1 MQIQSGF
8 RRAAL
13 SCLLP
18 LVALNL
24 HTAQAGSATWNANP
38 ANSDW
43 NTATNWTPNTVP
55 NGASDVATFATS
67 SRTAVSISAP
77 IEVSSIVYNSGANA
91 FTITVAHDSALAVSG
106 PGVVNNSGITQQLV
120 ADQGTSAP
128 GNLTFTNSA
137 TAGDATLVAN
147 AGTNGGA
154 GGVISFSQNALGGTG
169 RCELFGNGSL
179 DLSQLLAP
187 GTTIGS
193 LEGDGLVFLGAR
205 NLTVGSNDLTTTFS
219 GVIQDGGAG
228 GGTGG
233 SLTKL
238 GRGYLTLTSANTYT
252 GGTIINDGKL
262 TVNNTTGSG
271 TGPGPVQDPGG
282 NLTGNGIVAGAVTVG
297 GVNRTIAVLA
307 PGSRQAATFT
317 IQGSLTFAVSGNYDW
332 SFAGNLRRVRFDQ
345 VFADG
350 VVINDRTGFNFF
362 PSGTLGVGT
371 VLTVI
376 NNTSASPIAGTFS
389 NLADGAIIT
398 TNGGKF
404 QANYEGGDGNDLTLT
419 VVP

>member
-18 LVALNL
+18 LIALNL
-24 HTAQAGSATWNANP
+24 HTAHAGSATWNANP

-67 SRTAVSISAP
+67 SKTAVSISAP
-77 IEVSSIVYNSGANA
+77 IEVSSIVYNPGASA
-91 FTITVAHDSALAVSG
+91 FTITVAHDSALAISG

-120 ADQGTSAP
+120 ADQGDNTSAP

-137 TAGDATLVAN
+137 AAGDATLVAN
-147 AGTNGGA
+147 AGTS
-154 GGVISFSQNALGGTG
+154 GGVISFSQNSLGGTT
-169 RCELFGNGSL
+169 RCELFGTGSL
-179 DLSQLLAP
+179 ALRQRSSP
-187 GTTIGS
+187 GITIGS

-238 GRGYLTLTSANTYT
+238 GRGYLTLASANTYT
-252 GGTIINDGKL
+252 GGTIVSDGKL

-271 TGPGPVQDPGG
+271 TGTGPVQDPGG
-282 NLTGNGIVAGAVTVG
+282 NLTGNGIIAGAVTVG
-297 GVNRTIAVLA
+297 GVHRTIAVLA
-307 PGSRQAATFT
+307 PGSRQVATFT
-317 IQGSLTFAVSGNYDW
+317 IQGSLTFAISGNYDW
-332 SFAGNLRRVRFDQ
+332 SYAGNLRNVRFDQ
-345 VFADG
+345 VLADG
-350 VVINDRTGFNFF
+350 VVIKERTGFNFF
-362 PSGTLGVGT
+362 PRGTLRVGT

-389 NLADGAIIT
+389 NLADGAIIV

-404 QANYEGGDGNDLTLT
+404 QADYEGGDGNDLTLT

>member
-13 SCLLP
+13 SCLLT
-18 LVALNL
+18 LIALNL
-24 HTAQAGSATWNANP
+24 HTAHAGSATWKANP

-43 NTATNWTPNTVP
+43 NTATNWMPNTVP
-55 NGASDVATFATS
+55 NGASDVATFAAS
-67 SRTAVSISAP
+67 SQTAVSLSAP
-77 IEVSSIVYNSGANA
+77 IEVSSIVFNPGASA
-91 FTITVAHDSALAVSG
+91 FTITVAHDSALAISG

-120 ADQGTSAP
+120 ADQGDNTSAP

-137 TAGDATLVAN
+137 AAGDATLVAN
-147 AGTNGGA
+147 AGTS
-154 GGVISFSQNALGGTG
+154 GGVISFSQNSLGGTT

-179 DLSQLLAP
+179 DLSQRSSP
-187 GTTIGS
+187 GITIGS

-238 GRGYLTLTSANTYT
+238 GRGYLTLASANTYT
-252 GGTIINDGKL
+252 GGTIVSDGKL

-271 TGPGPVQDPGG
+271 TGTGPVQDPGG
-282 NLTGNGIVAGAVTVG
+282 NLTGNGIIAGAVTVG
-297 GVNRTIAVLA
+297 GDNRTIAVLA

-317 IQGSLTFAVSGNYDW
+317 IQGSLTFAISGNYDW
-332 SFAGNLRRVRFDQ
+332 SYAGNLSRVRFDQ
-345 VFADG
+345 VLADG

-362 PSGTLGVGT
+362 PRGTLQVGT

-389 NLADGAIIT
+389 NLADGAIIV

-404 QANYEGGDGNDLTLT
+404 QADYEGGDGNDLTLT

>member
-18 LVALNL
+18 LIALSL
-24 HTAQAGSATWNANP
+24 HAAHAGSATWKGNP

-43 NTATNWTPNTVP
+43 NTATNWMPNTVP
-55 NGASDVATFATS
+55 NGASDVATFAAS
-67 SRTAVSISAP
+67 SMTAVSLSAP
-77 IEVSSIVYNSGANA
+77 TEVSSIVFNPGANA
-91 FTITVAHDSALAVSG
+91 FAITCSPDFPLTISG
-106 PGVVNNSGITQQLV
+106 PGVVNNSSVTQQLV
-120 ADQGTSAP
+120 ADQDTSVS
-128 GNLTFTNSA
+128 GGLTFTNSA
-137 TAGDATLVAN
+137 TAGNATLVAN
-147 AGTNGGA
+147 AGTS
-154 GGVISFSQNALGGTG
+154 GGVISFSQNSLGGTA

-179 DLSQLLAP
+179 DLSQRLSP
-187 GTTIGS
+187 GITIGS

-238 GRGYLTLTSANTYT
+238 GRGILTLASANTYT
-252 GGTIINDGKL
+252 GGTIVSDGKL

-271 TGPGPVQDPGG
+271 TGTGPVQVLGG
-282 NLTGNGIVAGAVTVG
+282 NLTGNGIIAGAVTVG
-297 GVNRTIAVLA
+297 GDNHTIAVLA
-307 PGSRQAATFT
+307 PGSRQPATFT

-332 SFAGNLRRVRFDQ
+332 SYTGNLRRVRFDQ
-345 VFADG
+345 VLANG
-350 VVINDRTGFNFF
+350 VVINSGTGFNFF
-362 PSGTLGVGT
+362 PKGTLQIGT

-389 NLADGAIIT
+389 NLADGEIIT

-404 QANYEGGDGNDLTLT
+404 QADYEGGDGNDLTLT

>member
-18 LVALNL
+18 LIALNL
-24 HTAQAGSATWNANP
+24 HTAHAGSATWKANP
-38 ANSDW
+38 VNSDW
-43 NTATNWTPNTVP
+43 NTATNWMPNTVP
-55 NGASDVATFATS
+55 NGASDVATFAAS
-67 SRTAVSISAP
+67 SQTAVSLSAP
-77 IEVSSIVYNSGANA
+77 TEVGSIVFNPGANA
-91 FTITVAHDSALAVSG
+91 FVITCSPDFPLTIGG
-106 PGVVNNSGITQQLV
+106 PGVVNNSSVTQQLV
-120 ADQGTSAP
+120 ADQDTSVS
-128 GNLTFTNSA
+128 GGLTFTNSA
-137 TAGDATLVAN
+137 TAGNATLVAS
-147 AGTNGGA
+147 AGTS
-154 GGVISFSQNALGGTG
+154 GGVISFSQNSLGGTT

-179 DLSQLLAP
+179 DLSQRSSP
-187 GTTIGS
+187 GITIGS

-205 NLTVGSNDLTTTFS
+205 NLTVGSNDLTTIFS

-238 GRGYLTLTSANTYT
+238 GRGILTLASANTYT
-252 GGTIINDGKL
+252 GGTIVSDGKL

-271 TGPGPVQDPGG
+271 TGTGSVQVLGG
-282 NLTGNGIVAGAVTVG
+282 NLTGNGIIAGAVTVG
-297 GVNRTIAVLA
+297 GDNRTIAVLA

-332 SFAGNLRRVRFDQ
+332 SYIGNLRRVRFDQ
-345 VFADG
+345 VLANG
-350 VVINDRTGFNFF
+350 VVINSGTGFNFF
-362 PSGTLGVGT
+362 PRGTLQVGT

-389 NLADGAIIT
+389 NLADGAIIV

-404 QANYEGGDGNDLTLT
+404 QADYEGGDGNDLTLT